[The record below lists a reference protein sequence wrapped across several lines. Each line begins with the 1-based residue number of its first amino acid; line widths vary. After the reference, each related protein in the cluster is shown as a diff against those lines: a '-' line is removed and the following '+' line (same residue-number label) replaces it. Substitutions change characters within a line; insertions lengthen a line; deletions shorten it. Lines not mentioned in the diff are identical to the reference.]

1 MDVVSWHEG
10 DETEYFT
17 RIIYLYVDE
26 RIKGFVAESGEL
38 GWRVFKFSVP
48 VDPPQLSLPEAKA
61 LLMQLIAEEEN

>member
-38 GWRVFKFSVP
+38 GWRVFI
-48 VDPPQLSLPEAKA
+48 SLF
-61 LLMQLIAEEEN
+61 LLIRPTFRYQKPSP

>member
-1 MDVVSWHEG
+1 MGVVSWHEG

-38 GWRVFKFSVP
+38 G
-48 VDPPQLSLPEAKA
+48 
-61 LLMQLIAEEEN
+61 